1 MLLQDYAQVIR
12 SKNSGPF
19 ELTIDIIFKSL
30 EDYLFFKE
38 KQLLDTDKVATLY
51 QMKKEDII
59 NFEYFEAARGI
70 KITIPRP
77 WSQGSIGES
86 DMHGSQQYANLLT
99 VEVPVN

>member
-1 MLLQDYAQVIR
+1 MLLQEYAQVIR

-30 EDYLFFKE
+30 EDYRHFE
-38 KQLLDTDKVATLY
+38 KSGILTLEKVAELY
-51 QMKKEDII
+51 QMKQEEII

-86 DMHGSQQYANLLT
+86 DMHGSQQYANLLS
-99 VEVPVN
+99 VEVPI

>member
-38 KQLLDTDKVATLY
+38 KQLLDIDKVATLY

-70 KITIPRP
+70 KITISRP

>member
-38 KQLLDTDKVATLY
+38 KQLLDIDKVATLY